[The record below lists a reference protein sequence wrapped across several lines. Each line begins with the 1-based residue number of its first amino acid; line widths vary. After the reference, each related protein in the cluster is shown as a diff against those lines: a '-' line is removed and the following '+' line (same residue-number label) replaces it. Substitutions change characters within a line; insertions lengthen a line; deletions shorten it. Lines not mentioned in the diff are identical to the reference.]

1 METASE
7 QITKPVTETVT
18 DSRGRTIIVRKLRS
32 LDRMKVFELNGAENA
47 KNEPYLGYAVLAYA
61 VSSIEGVP
69 LPVPTTKIALEA
81 VVKRL
86 DDEGLLAVSKAF
98 EKFNPASEQEAQD
111 TVKN

>member
-7 QITKPVTETVT
+7 QMTKPVTESVT
-18 DSRGRTIIVRKLRS
+18 DSLGRSIVVRKPRS
-32 LDRMKVFELNGAENA
+32 LDRMKVFELIGADNA

-61 VSSIEGVP
+61 VTSIDGSA

-86 DDEGLLAVSKAF
+86 DDDGILAVSKAF
-98 EKFNPASEQEAQD
+98 AKFNPASEDEAKE